1 MIIVFVLLTAA
12 VVISV
17 VFTAMQMQKASA
29 LQKLLSSNKELLES
43 YVSGKSFS
51 DRQLEAIQATVD
63 DFLLDRK
70 EEAVNRYIEG
80 VKSGEIAIP
89 KELSIA
95 VQTHQ
100 DRHYAEMQRIVSSK
114 INRTLGED
122 EEIKELRAKNVELLD
137 KIDSVKEKYERLLA
151 VGKNELQST
160 ADKLTEA
167 VQAADS
173 VRKRLK
179 ESEDLRTQVEQ
190 DAAGLRQKI
199 SDLEGE
205 LASVRGELNYMKDKP
220 PEKDISKEIL
230 EYVKLIKRKGS
241 GEKLSLQEVVTMGKF
256 EQRVLQ

>member
-51 DRQLEAIQATVD
+51 DRQLDAIQATVD

-122 EEIKELRAKNVELLD
+122 EEMKALRAKNVELLD
-137 KIDSVKEKYERLLA
+137 KIDSVKAEYESLLEA
-151 VGKNELQST
+151 SKNELQST

-167 VQAADS
+167 VRETES
-173 VRKRLK
+173 VRERFK
-179 ESEDLRTQVEQ
+179 ESEDSRTHAEN
-190 DAAGLRQKI
+190 DAARLRQKV
-199 SDLEGE
+199 SDLERE
-205 LASVRGELNYMKDKP
+205 LDSVLEEPDSMKNKL
-220 PEKDISKEIL
+220 PEQDIVKDIL
-230 EYVKLIKRKGS
+230 EYVKLIKRKENGD
-241 GEKLSLQEVVTMGKF
+241 KLSLQEVVAIGKF